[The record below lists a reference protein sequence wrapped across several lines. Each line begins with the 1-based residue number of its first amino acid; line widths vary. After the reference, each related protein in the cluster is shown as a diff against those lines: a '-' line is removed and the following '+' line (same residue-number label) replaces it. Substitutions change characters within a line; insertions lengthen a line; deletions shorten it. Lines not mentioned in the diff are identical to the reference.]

1 MKTLILLILLMP
13 MMAFAG
19 TETIEPDADI
29 VTTNWLASTGS
40 DYFALLIDD
49 SDVTV
54 DSCYDNSNNG
64 SYLLFTCEA
73 SVTPADSII
82 DSVNIHGRSK
92 VSNVANNAV
101 IMDSVGGQAMR
112 LTSVI
117 TYAAANTYYDKYISY
132 ATDPD
137 GGAWSWADIDDL
149 LIGFEANNIGN
160 NQEVVIAEHYAIV
173 YFHDPEAVAGSG
185 QVIMITGGDD

>member
-29 VTTNWLASTGS
+29 VTTNWLASTGT
-40 DYFALLIDD
+40 DFFALLIDD
-49 SDVTV
+49 TEGTV

-73 SVTPADSII
+73 SVTPADFII

-92 VSNVANNAV
+92 VSNIANNAV
-101 IMDSVGGQAMR
+101 IMDSVGGQVMR
-112 LTSVI
+112 LSSVI
-117 TYAAANTYYDKYISY
+117 SYAAAGTVYDKYISY

-149 LIGFEANNIGN
+149 WTGFEANNIGN
-160 NQEVVIAEHYAIV
+160 NQEVVITEHYAIV
-173 YFHDPEAVAGSG
+173 YYHAPSTATG